1 VASEGRAGE
10 KIGLSGLSRVACR
23 DSTGVPQRISLSQ
36 RCRLRVVH
44 GRRRRRQKIM
54 RNRDLVQLR
63 TLGRVAVVLFALP
76 MLVLTFAASA
86 FAQTLTGEAAP
97 TPPPAPLQPSQQQL
111 ENWRK
116 NMPAQPPRPGCF
128 TSAYPSNQWQEVPCT
143 TAPAVPFPPAR
154 GPRPDTV
161 GNGNDVSAQVS
172 GHISE
177 AVGSFDNVTGVTSE
191 SGTGPFGGPTL
202 SRSSS
207 TPTSSRVRPAVAP
220 RTRRTAWAGS
230 SSYTRMPRAPTAP
243 LSSTG

>member
-1 VASEGRAGE
+1 VSWCRESPCSLRRCRKWCQQDCAQAGPAQPVQQLWEVPEGGTTAAALGGVGGGGLAKRSGFRVSHAEIQRGFPSGFPFPSVVASGSSMADGARG
-10 KIGLSGLSRVACR
+10 IGY
-23 DSTGVPQRISLSQ
+23 VP
-36 RCRLRVVH
+36 RLRWL
-44 GRRRRRQKIM
+44 GKIM

-76 MLVLTFAASA
+76 MLVLTFGASA
-86 FAQTLTGEAAP
+86 FAQILTGEAAP

-161 GNGNDVSAQVS
+161 GNGRPYIRS
-172 GHISE
+172 GGIFRQCH
-177 AVGSFDNVTGVTSE
+177 
-191 SGTGPFGGPTL
+191 GGD
-202 SRSSS
+202 
-207 TPTSSRVRPAVAP
+207 
-220 RTRRTAWAGS
+220 
-230 SSYTRMPRAPTAP
+230 
-243 LSSTG
+243 